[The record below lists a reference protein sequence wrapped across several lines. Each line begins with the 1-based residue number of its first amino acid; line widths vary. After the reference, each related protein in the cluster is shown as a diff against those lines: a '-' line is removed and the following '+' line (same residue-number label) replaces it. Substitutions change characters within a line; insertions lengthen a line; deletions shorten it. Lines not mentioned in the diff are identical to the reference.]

1 MCIAEIGWIVFTWV
15 ITPIAGMFV
24 IGMGM
29 SF

>member
-1 MCIAEIGWIVFTWV
+1 MSIVEVMWVMFTWV

-24 IGMGM
+24 VSMGM